1 VLFHVTITHDQRDCP
16 GRRAVEA
23 PVLIAGPSQQLETLG
38 QELGVTSHGVLWGA
52 PCILWAEPEHIAYAV
67 LEAPDL
73 DAVLRYMQAVVPVE
87 WAVRALP
94 VFSVPGQLPLLQQLL
109 SAPVT
114 PFRQPAAESA
124 DSVAARISAADSDT
138 VPNAAVAAPAQT
150 EFASVAPPAAGS
162 RRSSSSA
169 TRFVERPTVDA
180 PSGRQTSGSETP
192 RPAGSITELLADL
205 HASGP
210 REGGEHGPLAQGTDI
225 PPSAGTTIVLGRMTL
240 RGPVVRLQAT
250 AGPSQGSIFEVGA
263 AGGTVGRLPE
273 NLIHLVDGRVSRQH
287 ARIEFRDREF
297 WISDLASQNGTLVNG
312 QVLSEA
318 HRLQTGDTIGV
329 GTSRFTVTLSTEPG
343 E

>member
-1 VLFHVTITHDQRDCP
+1 
-16 GRRAVEA
+16 
-23 PVLIAGPSQQLETLG
+23 
-38 QELGVTSHGVLWGA
+38 
-52 PCILWAEPEHIAYAV
+52 
-67 LEAPDL
+67 
-73 DAVLRYMQAVVPVE
+73 M
-87 WAVRALP
+87 RALP
-94 VFSVPGQLPLLQQLL
+94 VFSVPAQLPLLQQLL

-114 PFRQPAAESA
+114 PFRQPAIPAAESTDRA
-124 DSVAARISAADSDT
+124 AARISAADSDT

-150 EFASVAPPAAGS
+150 EFASVAPPTSGS
-162 RRSSSSA
+162 RRSAASA
-169 TRFVERPTVDA
+169 TRFVERPTVDVA
-180 PSGRQTSGSETP
+180 PPGRQTSGSETP

-210 REGGEHGPLAQGTDI
+210 REGELGPLAEGTDM
-225 PPSAGTTIVLGRMTL
+225 PPSGGTTVVLGRMTL
-240 RGPVVRLQAT
+240 RGPVVRLRAT

-287 ARIEFRDREF
+287 ARIELRGRDF

-318 HRLQTGDTIGV
+318 HRLQNGDTIGV
-329 GTSRFTVTLSTEPG
+329 GTSLFTVTLGGEPG